1 MSDSSVLPATLVC
14 RPGHWSF
21 VLLCL
26 IWSALLFTG
35 APVAAGVVWQ
45 GGFVVFG
52 RVALPDGKPAT
63 RVRVFIETLNGLKR
77 ETLSDD
83 QGNYEFRGLGAGRYR
98 LSATNPEEPR
108 QFSEPAESDTTRAFA
123 NRLQVNIYLR
133 LPHDDKREA
142 RPGTIHVAEV
152 AQNIP
157 KPARKAYEQGLRLQ
171 KENQADQALAQFSQA
186 IELYPA
192 YFQALTERANLL
204 MTRNRLAEAE
214 TDFGQAVQL
223 NGKYAPALRGIGYCQ
238 IQQRKFE
245 AAVDNL
251 EKAVSL
257 EPQVALS
264 HLLLGYARLSLNQY
278 EQAKQALQQ
287 ALKLGPESA
296 ARAHVY
302 LGEVLAHEQK
312 FREAAD
318 ELRQYLKLKPDAA
331 DAAHLKALES
341 EWRARSKAPQKQP

>member
-1 MSDSSVLPATLVC
+1 LFA
-14 RPGHWSF
+14 
-21 VLLCL
+21 LLCL
-26 IWSALLFTG
+26 SWSALLFIQ
-35 APVAAGVVWQ
+35 APSAASVTWQ
-45 GGFVVFG
+45 GGFIVFG

-83 QGNYEFRGLGAGRYR
+83 QGNYEFRSLGAGRYK

-133 LPHDDKREA
+133 LPQDEKREA
-142 RPGTIHVAEV
+142 RPGTVHVAEV

-171 KENQADQALAQFSQA
+171 KENQAEEALAQFNQA
-186 IELYPA
+186 IELYPD

-214 TDFGQAVQL
+214 TDFGRAVLL

-238 IQQRKFE
+238 IQQRRFDI
-245 AAVDNL
+245 AVDNL

-257 EPQVALS
+257 EPQVALT

-278 EQAKQALQQ
+278 DQAKQALQQ

-312 FREAAD
+312 FKEAAA
-318 ELRQYLKLKPDAA
+318 ELRQYLKLKPEAA
-331 DAAHLKALES
+331 DAAHLKELET
-341 EWRARSKAPQKQP
+341 EWRTRSKAPQKQP